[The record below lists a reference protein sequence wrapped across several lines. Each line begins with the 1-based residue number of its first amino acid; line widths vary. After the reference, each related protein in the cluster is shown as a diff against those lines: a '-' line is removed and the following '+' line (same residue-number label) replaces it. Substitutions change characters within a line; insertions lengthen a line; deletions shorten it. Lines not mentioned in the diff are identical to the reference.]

1 VQKTMEMGT
10 KGRRMGVWIR
20 TLGSTPYLSSPASGS
35 PADMALHAHTARSTY
50 PGVDKRAQVLL
61 ISQH

>member
-1 VQKTMEMGT
+1 VQKTKEMGA

-35 PADMALHAHTARSTY
+35 PSSATLHAHTARSTY
-50 PGVDKRAQVLL
+50 PGTDKRA
-61 ISQH
+61 